1 MVSYLSTVVLSV
13 RVRRELKEEAEKLNI
28 DVRKVIEEALE
39 EAIERAR
46 REKLRKALQN
56 FGRNLE
62 KISVEEWINIIRE
75 CRESR

>member
-1 MVSYLSTVVLSV
+1 MLYLSTAVLSV

-28 DVRKVIEEALE
+28 DVRKVVEEALE

-46 REKLRKALQN
+46 REKLRRALES
-56 FGRNLE
+56 FGKCLE
-62 KISVEEWINIIRE
+62 KISVEEWIMIIRE